1 MNDEKI
7 KRLITLYELIIHGNE
22 KRFGLFNCYDT
33 YYAGGWDDLLGEVET
48 IKDELNNTEGQELRI
63 EGRHK
68 DDGES
73 DDPGTDIAIL
83 MGR

>member
-22 KRFGLFNCYDT
+22 KKMGLFDCYDT
-33 YYAGGWDDLLGEVET
+33 YYSGCWDDLLAEVET
-48 IKDELNNTEGQELRI
+48 IKDELN
-63 EGRHK
+63 K

-73 DDPGTDIAIL
+73 DDPGTDITTRMA
-83 MGR
+83 R

>member
-1 MNDEKI
+1 M
-7 KRLITLYELIIHGNE
+7 
-22 KRFGLFNCYDT
+22 GLFDCYDT
-33 YYAGGWDDLLGEVET
+33 YYSGCWDDLLAEVET
-48 IKDELNNTEGQELRI
+48 IKNELN
-63 EGRHK
+63 K

>member
-7 KRLITLYELIIHGNE
+7 KRLITLYELIIHGDE

-33 YYAGGWDDLLGEVET
+33 YYAGCWDDLLAEVET
-48 IKDELNNTEGQELRI
+48 IKNELN
-63 EGRHK
+63 K

-73 DDPGTDIAIL
+73 DDPGTDIATL

>member
-7 KRLITLYELIIHGNE
+7 KRLITLYELIIHGDE

-33 YYAGGWDDLLGEVET
+33 YYGGCWDDLLAEVET
-48 IKDELNNTEGQELRI
+48 IKDELN
-63 EGRHK
+63 K

-73 DDPGTDIAIL
+73 DDPGTDIATL